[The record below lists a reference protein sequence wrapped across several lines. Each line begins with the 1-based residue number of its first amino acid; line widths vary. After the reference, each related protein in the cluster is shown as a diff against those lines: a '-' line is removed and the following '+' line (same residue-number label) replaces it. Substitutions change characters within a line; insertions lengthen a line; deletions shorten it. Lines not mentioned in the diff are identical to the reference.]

1 MLVSL
6 ELPGNIKVWLRC
18 QCQVIF
24 AVKQS
29 VSFYNHGED
38 RKERICPDANVE
50 TKTVF
55 KDKRCELVKTRALT
69 KHQSNWLRSN
79 VPPCAPGP
87 SVILQS
93 GSEGMIMISIRLDI
107 I

>member
-38 RKERICPDANVE
+38 RKERICPDANTE
-50 TKTVF
+50 IEMVF
-55 KDKRCELVKTRALT
+55 KDKWCELVKKEHCANTNPTGSDLT
-69 KHQSNWLRSN
+69 F
-79 VPPCAPGP
+79 PPVHRDP
-87 SVILQS
+87 
-93 GSEGMIMISIRLDI
+93 R
-107 I
+107 

>member
-6 ELPGNIKVWLRC
+6 ELPGNSKVWLRC

-38 RKERICPDANVE
+38 RKERIRPDANAE
-50 TKTVF
+50 AETVF
-55 KDKRCELVKTRALT
+55 KDVRCELVKKRALT
-69 KHQSNWLRSN
+69 KHQSNRLRSN
-79 VPPCAPGP
+79 VPPPAH
-87 SVILQS
+87 
-93 GSEGMIMISIRLDI
+93 RDHR
-107 I
+107 